1 MTMFFKL
8 NNSCFVKKGE
18 NGSVL
23 YDLKKNDIIELDDD
37 EANLL
42 LLADNGVRLTGNE
55 KKFDFLKS
63 LEEMGYG
70 FFSEHNY
77 FIDKLRPY
85 NKFSLTRPD
94 LFPLNP
100 AAAYL
105 QLTNQCRLGTDFCL
119 KKFCSP
125 CTCDENEASLPLAE
139 WKKIVDSLIECGT
152 AVFILTGGNALAYS
166 ELPNLADYIR
176 QKGANASV
184 VINEI
189 DDRIYQLD
197 KNIHII
203 CNQCNFEYSNEKLSE
218 LIDYFPNL
226 AVMSAHDPKIEK
238 DKLIKIASE
247 HKIKKENFVKPDIE
261 KYYMRKDRDV
271 CLTGKIFITSSGC
284 VVPCFTMK
292 NKIIGNVL
300 HENIKKLIKILAERH
315 WNMNPDNYKKCADCK
330 WFYAC
335 GSCQAF
341 DAEKNCDID

>member
-1 MTMFFKL
+1 MYFKL
-8 NNSCFVKKGE
+8 NNSCFIKNGK

-23 YDLKKNDIIELDDD
+23 YDLEKKDLIELDSD
-37 EANLL
+37 ETELL
-42 LLADNGVRLTGNE
+42 LLADNGVKLTGKE
-55 KKFDFLKS
+55 KQFKLLKS
-63 LEEMGYG
+63 LEKMGYG

-77 FIDKLRPY
+77 FVDKLRPY

-100 AAAYL
+100 TAAYL
-105 QLTNQCRLGTDFCL
+105 QLTNQCRLGSDFCS
-119 KKFCSP
+119 KRFCSP
-125 CTCDENEASLPLAE
+125 CMCDENEASLPLDE
-139 WKKIVDSLIECGT
+139 WKKVVDHLIEFGT
-152 AVFILTGGNALAYS
+152 SVFILTGGNVLMYR

-176 QKGANASV
+176 QAGANVSI

-189 DDRIYQLD
+189 DDKIYRLD
-197 KNIHII
+197 KNMQII
-203 CNQCNFEYSNEKLSE
+203 CNQCSFEYSDEQLSE

-226 AVMSAHDPKIEK
+226 IVMSAHDPKIEK

-247 HKIKKENFVKPDIE
+247 YKIEKKNFAKPDIE

-271 CLTGKIFITSSGC
+271 CLIGKIFITSSGGM
-284 VVPCFTMK
+284 VPCFTMK

-300 HENIKKLIKILAERH
+300 HEDIKKLIKILAERH
-315 WNMNPDNYKKCADCK
+315 WNMRSENYKKCADCK

-341 DAEKNCDID
+341 DAEKNCGIS